1 MPAPR
6 FAVPDVS
13 ALGPVPTDPDAV
25 DAYLVRLDAVGRAL
39 TIAQDAYASA
49 LAERDELRARLEAYA
64 AKATLAASG
73 PAQALRADLDDL
85 ARRVRETLDAAPA
98 DLVRARALMA
108 AYQAYLGAL
117 PTRGGGSIHQTRGG
131 HR

>member
-1 MPAPR
+1 M
-6 FAVPDVS
+6 
-13 ALGPVPTDPDAV
+13 
-25 DAYLVRLDAVGRAL
+25 RLDAVGRAL